1 MSYLLYRMSAPNTQG
16 RKMFFDDVEK
26 TYTRIQTRCAE
37 IAAEEVTEENGV
49 ETIQLQPMGDGSQLT
64 IRVPTPEDTEPYQV
78 YTSMPTEFQDALKT
92 GKLEALNKVLEKMAV
107 PEAETLVKLCSDY
120 GFLDVEGEVIDESQL
135 PTQ

>member
-1 MSYLLYRMSAPNTQG
+1 MSAPNTQG

-26 TYTRIQTRCAE
+26 TYARIQTRCAE

-64 IRVPTPEDTEPYQV
+64 IRVPTPEDEEPYQV
-78 YTSMPTEFQDALKT
+78 YTTMPAEFQEALKT

-107 PEAETLVKLCSDY
+107 PEAENLVKLCSDY
-120 GFLDVEGEVIDESQL
+120 GFLDVEGEVIDETQL
-135 PTQ
+135 PKQ